1 MQYIKINETL
11 YPILS
16 VEGRICDRSWD
27 SRAVKVIIL
36 EMDYIQAASLFVD
49 GLVWS
54 VVNEATD
61 TDGNTVQ
68 NVYDYSAYSK
78 AGEITDHRNGL
89 LTVKMGM
96 PTALEQAVTNAEA
109 SAAYKEGVN
118 KA

>member
-16 VEGRICDRSWD
+16 IEGRICDRSWD

-49 GLVWS
+49 GLAWS
-54 VVNEATD
+54 AVNEATD
-61 TDGNTVQ
+61 IEGNTVQ
-68 NVYDYSAYSK
+68 DEDDCSAYSK
-78 AGEITDHRNGL
+78 GGEITDHRNGL

-96 PTALEQAVTNAEA
+96 PTALEQAVTEAEA
-109 SAAYKEGVN
+109 NAAYREGVN
-118 KA
+118 EA